1 MFGSW
6 LTNQNKRIRNLIWV
20 GVAAMFWAIWRCRND
35 VVFNQMKSNS
45 IMHVIFR
52 GAYWLRSWAQL
63 QRDETAKDALSTMSK
78 KLEIIALE
86 ISNKGWKHL
95 YCLN

>member
-1 MFGSW
+1 
-6 LTNQNKRIRNLIWV
+6 
-20 GVAAMFWAIWRCRND
+20 MFWAIWRCRND

-45 IMHVIFR
+45 IMQVIFR
-52 GAYWLRSWAQL
+52 GAYWLCSWAQL

-86 ISNKGWKHL
+86 ISNKG
-95 YCLN
+95 